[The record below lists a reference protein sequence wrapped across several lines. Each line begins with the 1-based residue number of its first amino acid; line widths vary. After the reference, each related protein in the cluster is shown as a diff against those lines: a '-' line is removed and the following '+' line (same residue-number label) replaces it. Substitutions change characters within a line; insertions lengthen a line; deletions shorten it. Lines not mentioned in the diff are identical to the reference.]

1 MCFSSLSCFDATL
14 IFLLFCIFHLFFF
27 YSFFD
32 TKRFLFSFFF
42 CTPHEDSCTEGLVCI
57 YLDGFVLVLKDF
69 LFLCEGETKFFKEK
83 KKGVLL
89 KIGLDFKFEFLC

>member
-1 MCFSSLSCFDATL
+1 MLHGLALLVFL
-14 IFLLFCIFHLFFF
+14 I
-27 YSFFD
+27 
-32 TKRFLFSFFF
+32 
-42 CTPHEDSCTEGLVCI
+42 
-57 YLDGFVLVLKDF
+57 DGFVLVLKDF